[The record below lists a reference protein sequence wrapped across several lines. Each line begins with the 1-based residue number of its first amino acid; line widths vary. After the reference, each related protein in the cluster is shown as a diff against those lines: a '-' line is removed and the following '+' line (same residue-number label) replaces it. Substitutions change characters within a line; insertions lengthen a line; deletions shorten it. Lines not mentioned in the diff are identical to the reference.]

1 MTMQFA
7 DVLAFI
13 QAQWGC
19 KDLYCSFDCSLEALQ
34 KLANQAFRDKVKN
47 GVRTLPFCVRLVG
60 QSGAGKT
67 TQLLPAVCPALE
79 ACNIPYISL
88 AVRDF
93 VNYHPNLEMIR
104 KVYGEALLREKT
116 NAFALTLLT
125 LVFEKLVQNRL
136 PVLLEVTLLSPVY
149 ENFIH
154 KCLKKFNYLCDY
166 QCLVVAKKLSDQWI
180 SQRQVSTGR
189 VVLEKSSQFFFDALK
204 PAFKTLQSF
213 QLNNRVLLWDC
224 QNVLPLET
232 SLNSENLW
240 YDWQARACLLDT
252 LDPKILLK
260 NKKEFLMEFYKNTD
274 FENLKI

>member
-7 DVLAFI
+7 NVLTFI
-13 QAQWGC
+13 QTQWGYN
-19 KDLYCSFDCSLEALQ
+19 DPYCLFDCSLESLRR
-34 KLANQAFRDKVKN
+34 LANQAFRDKVKN
-47 GVRTLPFCVRLVG
+47 GVSPLPFCVRLVG

-67 TQLLPAVCPALE
+67 TQLLPAVCLALE
-79 ACNIPYISL
+79 ACKIPYIRL

-104 KVYGEALLREKT
+104 KVYGENLVREKT

-125 LVFEKLVQNRL
+125 LVFEKIVQNRL
-136 PVLLEVTLLSPVY
+136 PVLLEVTLLAPVY

-154 KCLKKFNYLCDY
+154 NYLQKFNYLCDY
-166 QCLVVAKKLSDQWI
+166 QCLVVSKELSDQWI
-180 SQRQVSTGR
+180 LQRQVSTGR
-189 VVLEKSSQFFFDALK
+189 VVLEKSSQFFFDTLS

-232 SLNSENLW
+232 SLNSKYLW
-240 YDWQARACLLDT
+240 NDWQARACLLDS
-252 LDPKILLK
+252 LDPNILLK
-260 NKKEFLMEFYKNTD
+260 NKKEFLMQFYKNTD